1 MNKGKK
7 KKKNKKRAP
16 RICKFFKAGNC
27 IKGNECRFS
36 HVLDPKNKKTNT
48 SKLVAYLS
56 VIYQNAN

>member
-7 KKKNKKRAP
+7 KKKNKKRATP

-48 SKLVAYLS
+48 SKLVA
-56 VIYQNAN
+56 